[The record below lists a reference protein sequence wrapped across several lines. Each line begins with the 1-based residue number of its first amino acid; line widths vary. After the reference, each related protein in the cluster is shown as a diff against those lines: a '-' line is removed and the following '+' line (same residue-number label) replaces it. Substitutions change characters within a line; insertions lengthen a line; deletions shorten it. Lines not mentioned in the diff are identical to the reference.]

1 MAQMRDRLKARLAAT
16 DRRLKELKEAGRA
29 SDKRRRHQYRQSKAD
44 RHREAMLVGEAV
56 LRRVHSGE
64 WDEADF
70 RQMMD
75 EALSRPADRALF
87 DLD

>member
-1 MAQMRDRLKARLAAT
+1 MARMRDRLKERLAAT
-16 DRRLKELKEAGRA
+16 DRRLKELREASRV
-29 SDKRRRHQYRQSKAD
+29 SDKGHRQQYRLSKAD
-44 RHREAMLVGEAV
+44 RHRKAMLVGEAV

-64 WDEADF
+64 WSEADF

>member
-1 MAQMRDRLKARLAAT
+1 MARMRDRLKERLAVT

-29 SDKRRRHQYRQSKAD
+29 SDKGRRQQCRQSKAD
-44 RHREAMLVGEAV
+44 RHRKAMLVGETV

-64 WDEADF
+64 WEEADF